1 MYMEDLCSLL
11 QILAEGGHYVQWRKE
26 DDRNVVS
33 IFL

>member
-1 MYMEDLCSLL
+1 MYMEECGLL

-26 DDRNVVS
+26 DDRNIVS

>member
-1 MYMEDLCSLL
+1 MHMEDLCGLL